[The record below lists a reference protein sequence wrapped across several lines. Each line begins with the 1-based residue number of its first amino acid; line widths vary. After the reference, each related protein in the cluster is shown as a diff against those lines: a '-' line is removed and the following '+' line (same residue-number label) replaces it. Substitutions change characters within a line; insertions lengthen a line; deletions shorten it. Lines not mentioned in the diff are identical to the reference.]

1 MKTDIHTDFACRFL
15 SSLSLLFKYNC
26 WMITG
31 CGGVIELS
39 SGESQTI
46 RSPNYPNAVPVD
58 RECVW
63 LVKARVTDNL
73 SSLFDI

>member
-1 MKTDIHTDFACRFL
+1 
-15 SSLSLLFKYNC
+15 
-26 WMITG
+26 MITG

-63 LVKARVTDNL
+63 LVKARVINNL

>member
-1 MKTDIHTDFACRFL
+1 
-15 SSLSLLFKYNC
+15 
-26 WMITG
+26 MITG

-46 RSPNYPNAVPVD
+46 QSPNYPNAVPVD

>member
-1 MKTDIHTDFACRFL
+1 
-15 SSLSLLFKYNC
+15 
-26 WMITG
+26 MIAG

-39 SGESQTI
+39 SGGSQTI

-63 LVKARVTDNL
+63 LVKARFIVTYF
-73 SSLFDI
+73 SLFHI

>member
-1 MKTDIHTDFACRFL
+1 M
-15 SSLSLLFKYNC
+15 SVYNC

-63 LVKARVTDNL
+63 LVKARVIDNL

>member
-1 MKTDIHTDFACRFL
+1 
-15 SSLSLLFKYNC
+15 
-26 WMITG
+26 MITG

-63 LVKARVTDNL
+63 LVKARVRLLIIYLLYSTSKYFL
-73 SSLFDI
+73 TFFMFSLT